1 MAAGYQQA
9 EQTAEAIASLDLGTP
24 MKGLSFQNR
33 IAIVSLITAVTVLA
47 ASTGLFIAQEWRTDH
62 QRLIQSQTDLAKVS
76 ALRMGEAYEADDIP
90 RLQRGLSAL
99 RESSRVQA
107 AYATSAQGV
116 RIATFERPGVDL
128 TTLGDRAVVTREPI
142 VANGRK
148 MGELVV
154 TAAGDGMGSILPR
167 FVALGGSL
175 FFVAAGLALF
185 LGRWLAAKVTKPVNR
200 LSEAMAEVSHSRDFA
215 KRVERGEDDEFG
227 RLTDSFNALLGR
239 LHHNDLDLRAA
250 MDELV
255 EARDAAEAA
264 NVLKSHFL
272 ANMSHE
278 IRTPLNGV
286 LAMSQIMAMG
296 DLAPA
301 QRERLEV
308 ISRSGESLL
317 AILNDILDLSKI
329 EAGRMELDPT
339 TFTPTEMLD
348 EVVAAHREPA
358 EKKGLAL
365 TVDYDDAARLPRH
378 GDRQRVL
385 QIINNLAANAVKFT
399 ESGAVAIRV
408 SGTTDQGAG
417 LRISVADTG
426 IGIAPDKLPMLFQK
440 FSQLD
445 SSTTRRFGGTG
456 LGLAI
461 CRELAHLMG
470 GRVWAD
476 SQVGKG
482 STFYVEL
489 PLAPV
494 SGAAG
499 AAPMLEAQPNQPR
512 RVSEEEK
519 IAKDTAAAANEPA
532 SEPAEGE
539 RPLKILAAE
548 DNATNQLVLKSVMA
562 TFDVDLHLVGDGQAA
577 VEAWLNEDFDV
588 VLMDIQ
594 MPVMDG
600 IAATRAIR
608 AAEAETG
615 RARTPIV
622 ALSANAMT
630 HQVKEYLA
638 AGMDR
643 HVAKPIEIAKLH
655 GALVA
660 VLNEPAAEQPE
671 AAVQTA

>member
-1 MAAGYQQA
+1 
-9 EQTAEAIASLDLGTP
+9 
-24 MKGLSFQNR
+24 
-33 IAIVSLITAVTVLA
+33 
-47 ASTGLFIAQEWRTDH
+47 
-62 QRLIQSQTDLAKVS
+62 
-76 ALRMGEAYEADDIP
+76 
-90 RLQRGLSAL
+90 
-99 RESSRVQA
+99 
-107 AYATSAQGV
+107 
-116 RIATFERPGVDL
+116 
-128 TTLGDRAVVTREPI
+128 
-142 VANGRK
+142 
-148 MGELVV
+148 
-154 TAAGDGMGSILPR
+154 
-167 FVALGGSL
+167 
-175 FFVAAGLALF
+175 
-185 LGRWLAAKVTKPVNR
+185 
-200 LSEAMAEVSHSRDFA
+200 
-215 KRVERGEDDEFG
+215 FG
-227 RLTDSFNALLGR
+227 RLTDSFNALLAQ
-239 LHHNDLDLRAA
+239 LHRRDLDLRAA

-255 EARDAAEAA
+255 GARDAAQAA
-264 NVLKSHFL
+264 NILKSQFL

-286 LAMSQIMAMG
+286 LAMAQIMAMG
-296 DLAPA
+296 DMSDV
-301 QRERLEV
+301 QRERLDV
-308 ISRSGESLL
+308 ISRSGEALL
-317 AILNDILDLSKI
+317 AVLNDILDLSKI
-329 EAGRMELDPT
+329 EAGRMEL
-339 TFTPTEMLD
+339 
-348 EVVAAHREPA
+348 EVSELEARDIAHDVERTHIELAA
-358 EKKGLAL
+358 KKGLTF
-365 TVDYDDAARLPRH
+365 TVEVAPDAEGVRRGDCPRLL
-378 GDRQRVL
+378 QVL
-385 QIINNLAANAVKFT
+385 NNLVANAVKFT